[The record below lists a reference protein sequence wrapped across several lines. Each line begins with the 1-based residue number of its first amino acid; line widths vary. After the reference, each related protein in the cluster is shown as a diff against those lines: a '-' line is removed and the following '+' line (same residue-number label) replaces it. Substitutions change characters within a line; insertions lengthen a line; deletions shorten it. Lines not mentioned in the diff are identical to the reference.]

1 MYSVSPWSVSYISLK
16 YMSYSSRPK
25 NIEVS
30 DTNSLSLTI
39 IKLFWAKV
47 LLLLKVTRHFLGLL
61 WTNTGDA
68 AARPLLAWQLA
79 PVSFLPWWQPY
90 WCICILLRIPLLSLS
105 FFHCNSHLLIICLCT
120 CSFFFFSFP
129 IFSLFHTSL
138 HHLLFFCSPFFF
150 IRSYYGA
157 HFSLSVCL
165 PLKAIKLAIVR
176 FLLHYPPKY
185 IMLNSKKSRGICFWK
200 WL

>member
-61 WTNTGDA
+61 WTNTGDD

-120 CSFFFFSFP
+120 CFFFSFP
-129 IFSLFHTSL
+129 SQFFLSFILPSIIYSSFVP
-138 HHLLFFCSPFFF
+138 LFFSFDLTMELTSPFQCVLVWKQ
-150 IRSYYGA
+150 
-157 HFSLSVCL
+157 LSL
-165 PLKAIKLAIVR
+165 PLCV
-176 FLLHYPPKY
+176 FYY
-185 IMLNSKKSRGICFWK
+185 IIHPNI
-200 WL
+200 

>member
-120 CSFFFFSFP
+120 CFFFLFLPNF
-129 IFSLFHTSL
+129 FSLSYFPPSSTL
-138 HHLLFFCSPFFF
+138 LLFPFFF
-150 IRSYYGA
+150 HSILLWSSLLP
-157 HFSLSVCL
+157 FSVSSSES
-165 PLKAIKLAIVR
+165 
-176 FLLHYPPKY
+176 
-185 IMLNSKKSRGICFWK
+185 N
-200 WL
+200 

>member
-30 DTNSLSLTI
+30 DTNSFALTI

-47 LLLLKVTRHFLGLL
+47 LFLSKVTRHFLGLL

-105 FFHCNSHLLIICLCT
+105 FLHCNSHLLIICLCT
-120 CSFFFFSFP
+120 HFFFPAQFFFSF
-129 IFSLFHTSL
+129 ILTSII
-138 HHLLFFCSPFFF
+138 HSPFVPPPFFF
-150 IRSYYGA
+150 FIWSYYGA
-157 HFSLSVCL
+157 HFSLSVSL
-165 PLKAIKLAIVR
+165 P
-176 FLLHYPPKY
+176 PS
-185 IMLNSKKSRGICFWK
+185 N
-200 WL
+200 